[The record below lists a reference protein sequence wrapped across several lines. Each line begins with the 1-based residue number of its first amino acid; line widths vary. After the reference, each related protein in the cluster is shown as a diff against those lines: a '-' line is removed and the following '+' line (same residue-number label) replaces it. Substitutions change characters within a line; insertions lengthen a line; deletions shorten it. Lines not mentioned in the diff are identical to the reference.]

1 MELYKYNPFA
11 EKLNRPDFSYRA
23 VNEAA
28 YKDLLE
34 SGVVRGRAAA
44 PKTQPSSSVSG
55 ISKLLGDRPT
65 AFPSFERGKVL
76 TSYLPKTGQG
86 FIYETDIPMVRR
98 GEVNPVTGETIR
110 GRHFAA
116 RPINPVT
123 GEVLGEIP
131 ASAVR
136 VYEGKPNW
144 LMGYRQ
150 IGGATR
156 GVEVGRN
163 LLPAAKRLGAALGT
177 EAASVGGMALR
188 GAGRLAGPVGMA
200 MTAYDAAT
208 IGPAM
213 ARDWLDR
220 PTYISDP
227 NAQEKMAS
235 QALLEY
241 RTGPR
246 SSRGVYNPPT
256 SYYAPTFPTSQ

>member
-1 MELYKYNPFA
+1 VELYKYNPFA

-23 VNEAA
+23 VNEMA
-28 YKDLLE
+28 YKDLLD

-44 PKTQPSSSVSG
+44 VPMTPSGVSNLSQLIG
-55 ISKLLGDRPT
+55 NRPT

-98 GEVNPVTGETIR
+98 GELNPITGETIR

-116 RPINPVT
+116 RPISPIT
-123 GEVLGEIP
+123 GDVLSEIP
-131 ASAVR
+131 ASAVK

-144 LMGYRQ
+144 LMGYKEV
-150 IGGATR
+150 GSATK
-156 GVEVGRN
+156 GVEAGRN
-163 LLPAAKRLGAALGT
+163 LLPAARQLGAALGA
-177 EAASVGGMALR
+177 EVASVGGMALR
-188 GAGRLAGPVGMA
+188 GAGRLAGPVGVA

-235 QALLEY
+235 QALIEY
-241 RTGPR
+241 RTGPQPR
-246 SSRGVYNPPT
+246 Y
-256 SYYAPTFPTSQ
+256 

>member
-44 PKTQPSSSVSG
+44 QSPTAGASG
-55 ISKLLGDRPT
+55 LSKLIADRPT
-65 AFPSFERGKVL
+65 EFPSFERGKVL
-76 TSYLPKTGQG
+76 TSYLPKAGQG
-86 FIYETDIPMVRR
+86 YIYETDIPMVRR
-98 GEVNPVTGETIR
+98 GEVNPVTGQTIR

-123 GEVLGEIP
+123 GEVLSEIP

-163 LLPAAKRLGAALGT
+163 LLPAAKRLGAALGA

-188 GAGRLAGPVGMA
+188 GAGRLAGPVGLA
-200 MTAYDAAT
+200 MTAYDLAQAF
-208 IGPAM
+208 PAP
-213 ARDWLDR
+213 A
-220 PTYISDP
+220 PISEEDMG
-227 NAQEKMAS
+227 K
-235 QALLEY
+235 ALRSY
-241 RTGPR
+241 RTGPQPA
-246 SSRGVYNPPT
+246 Y
-256 SYYAPTFPTSQ
+256 